1 MRTYAMQSFV
11 MGLAA
16 AALSPGYGSI
26 TKSSISSISFG
37 LFFNQIKV

>member
-16 AALSPGYGSI
+16 AALSPGYGSMKRSHI
-26 TKSSISSISFG
+26 ISLLI
-37 LFFNQIKV
+37 LKI